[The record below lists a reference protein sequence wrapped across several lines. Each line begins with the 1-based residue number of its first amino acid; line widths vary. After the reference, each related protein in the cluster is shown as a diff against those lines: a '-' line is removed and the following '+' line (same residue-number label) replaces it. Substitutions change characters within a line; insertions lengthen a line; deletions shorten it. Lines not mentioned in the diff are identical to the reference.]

1 MPRPSPRIH
10 LNTLQ
15 LAVMRVLW
23 RRREATVRE
32 VVDDVRP
39 KRALTSISTVLKR
52 LERDGVVAHH
62 EDGRQYVYRPLVSER
77 DVRRTIVGGVVDAL
91 FGGDEAA
98 LLSHLLKEADADPE
112 TLDRLRRQLDAL
124 DSDASSSDAPAPHD
138 PA

>member
-23 RRREATVRE
+23 RRQEATVRE
-32 VVDDVRP
+32 IVDDIRP
-39 KRALTSISTVLKR
+39 ARALTSIATVLKR

-98 LLSHLLKEADADPE
+98 LLSHLLREADVDPE
-112 TLDRLRRQLDAL
+112 TIDRLRRQLDAT
-124 DSDASSSDAPAPHD
+124 SSDAPDSHD